1 MDIHFEDKEK
11 FLVDENNELRNRLD
25 AYEAMLAIMI
35 QKMGNQVLINDVEI
49 YQIINSKTEVVQI
62 SGFGTHGIV
71 LTTREGT
78 KEDWEI
84 ILKTKIER
92 EK

>member
-35 QKMGNQVLINDVEI
+35 QKLGNEVLINDIEI
-49 YQIINSKTEVVQI
+49 HQIANSKTEVVQI
-62 SGFGTHGIV
+62 SGFNVDQMV
-71 LTTREGT
+71 LTTRVGT
-78 KEDWEI
+78 RNYWMP
-84 ILKTKIER
+84 ILK
-92 EK
+92 EKDNK